1 MSESSRIWIS
11 RTEAAKRLGCCKG
24 YVRHLVNGTRPC
36 PAGVRSVESRRVPRG
51 GWEYRVLLASGEYYC
66 PGHSPERNEPAPKP
80 SQRQEDAGPASKGGQ
95 RVEAKEKD
103 GLLEASSVG
112 DSISTLDGLVDA
124 CGVDLKKWSIL
135 SWSANSWESFYRN
148 KEGDHTKVRM
158 WQVKAS
164 FAPSVVSGVKPVK
177 VVAPF
182 RVPTPTRRVGAKAR
196 LCIAIP
202 DTQHGFRWNE
212 RRTRL
217 LPMHDRRAIDCVV
230 QLIERLKPELV
241 VHLGDGPDFAE
252 WSTKYPRAPEMMETT
267 QPALEELHWDL
278 ARVRAAAPDSRM
290 VYLEGNHG
298 FRIRQALIEKLPVAL
313 GARAVGDE
321 RSALDLARLLALDSI
336 GWEFAGAYKSRKED
350 WFWDDRVRFIH
361 DGGVKSGGGKTAS
374 AHVSKA
380 EVTTIFGHIH
390 RLEMA
395 CRTIHRG
402 SRMRTITAASPGCLC
417 MMDGS
422 VPGVSSR
429 PDWQHGCALIWLT
442 DTGEHVQLIPIHRGT
457 LVYDGEVITGV
468 DRGAEISA
476 SIGRPVG

>member
-1 MSESSRIWIS
+1 MCDSDKYWI
-11 RTEAAKRLGCCKG
+11 RRGEAAKRLGCCKG
-24 YVRHLVNGTRPC
+24 YVRHLVNGARTC
-36 PAGVRSVESRRVPRG
+36 PSGVDSVESKKIAG
-51 GWEYRVLLASGEYYC
+51 LGWRYRILLSSGEYYC
-66 PGHSPERNEPAPKP
+66 PP
-80 SQRQEDAGPASKGGQ
+80 SGEDPVALPDDI
-95 RVEAKEKD
+95 ELAKEAPRGQKAD
-103 GLLEASSVG
+103 SREVNGLLEASTEG
-112 DSISTLDGLVDA
+112 ESISTLEGLIDA
-124 CGVDLKKWSIL
+124 CGVDLKKWSVL
-135 SWSANSWESFYRN
+135 SWSANSWEGFYRN
-148 KEGDHTKVRM
+148 KDDGHTKVRL

-164 FAPSVVSGVKPVK
+164 FAPNVLSWVKP
-177 VVAPF
+177 
-182 RVPTPTRRVGAKAR
+182 AKAFAPCNGPAREQKLAHSIGASPR
-196 LCIAIP
+196 LCVAIP

-252 WSTKYPRAPEMMETT
+252 WSTKYPRAPELMETT

-278 ARVRAAAPDSRM
+278 ARIRAAAPDSRM

-313 GARAVGDE
+313 GTHAVGDE
-321 RSALDLARLLALDSI
+321 RPALDLARLLALDDI
-336 GWEFAGAYKSRKED
+336 GWEFAGAYKGRDED
-350 WFWDDRVRFIH
+350 WYWEDRVRFVH
-361 DGGVKSGGGKTAS
+361 DAGVKSGGGKTAS
-374 AHVSKA
+374 AHVAGA

-402 SRMRTITAASPGCLC
+402 RKMRTIAAASPGCLC

-422 VPGVSSR
+422 VPGVSAR

-442 DTGEHVQLIPIHRGT
+442 DAGEHVQLIPIHRGT
-457 LVYDGEVITGV
+457 LVYGGEIITGV
-468 DRGAEISA
+468 DRGEEIAA